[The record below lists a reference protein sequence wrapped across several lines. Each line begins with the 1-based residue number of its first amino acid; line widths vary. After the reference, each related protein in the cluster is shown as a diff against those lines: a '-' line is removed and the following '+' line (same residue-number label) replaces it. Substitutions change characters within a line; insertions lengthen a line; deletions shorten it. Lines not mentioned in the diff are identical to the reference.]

1 MNGYAGM
8 LSLDEEIEKRIDEL
22 KARIE
27 KLENR
32 VKWLEN
38 PQNIYDMYK
47 SVELDRARRS
57 GHLHGADTE
66 AEGYPTCALPLT

>member
-1 MNGYAGM
+1 VPK
-8 LSLDEEIEKRIDEL
+8 KRIYE
-22 KARIE
+22 AP
-27 KLENR
+27 NQ

-47 SVELDRARRS
+47 KVELDKARRS
-57 GHLHGADTE
+57 GHLRGADTE

>member
-8 LSLDEEIEKRIDEL
+8 LSLDKEIEKRIDEL

-38 PQNIYDMYK
+38 PQNI
-47 SVELDRARRS
+47 
-57 GHLHGADTE
+57 
-66 AEGYPTCALPLT
+66 